1 MLAFTDAALVH
12 LFLAASRVPQRRRA
26 RWLRNLARQLD
37 PSSPTPNALRCRNAR
52 QRQNNGVK
60 VYCVPLDTIEVEALL
75 TRERLLAP
83 GRDYARAEVETALAE
98 FINRLCAFDM
108 HVEAESGN
116 DL

>member
-1 MLAFTDAALVH
+1 VLALTDEQLALLCIAAT
-12 LFLAASRVPQRRRA
+12 AYRANRRA
-26 RWLRNLARQLD
+26 RWLRKIARLVD
-37 PSSPTPNALRCRNAR
+37 PTPNALRCRRAR

-98 FINRLCAFDM
+98 FITRLCAFDM
-108 HVEAESGN
+108 HVEPEAGN
-116 DL
+116 GL